1 MPGGPL
7 VVRDATPDDAALL
20 SAVGRDSFDAAYGAT
35 TDPAS
40 IDQHLEDYFSE
51 GSIRDEMCV
60 AGRSYKIALLG
71 ELAAGLI
78 KLRRDPPPPEIIS
91 ANVVEV
97 QHLYV
102 LTEFQGYGVGRA
114 LMDATVVHARRQ
126 KLDGIWLQVWSEAD
140 WALRF
145 YERNGFV
152 RVGDIDYE
160 LGERVYDDWLMLRR
174 L

>member
-1 MPGGPL
+1 MPRGPL
-7 VVRDATPDDAALL
+7 LVRDATLEDAARL

-35 TDPAS
+35 ADREA
-40 IDQHLEDYFSE
+40 IGQHLEDYFGE
-51 GSIRDEMCV
+51 ESIRAEMDAPGC
-60 AGRSYKIALLG
+60 SYMIAMLG
-71 ELAAGLI
+71 ELAAGLV
-78 KLRRDPPPPEIIS
+78 KLRSDPPPPEIPS
-91 ANVVEV
+91 PNVVEV

-126 KLDGIWLQVWSEAD
+126 ELDGIWLQVWSEAD

-152 RVGDIDYE
+152 RVGDIPYE